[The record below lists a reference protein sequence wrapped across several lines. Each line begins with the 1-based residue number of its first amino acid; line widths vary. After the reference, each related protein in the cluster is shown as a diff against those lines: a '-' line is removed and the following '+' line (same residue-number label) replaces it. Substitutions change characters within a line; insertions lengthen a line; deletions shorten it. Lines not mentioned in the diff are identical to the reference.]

1 MTKKDIIKVKDSIA
15 IQIEDLVYN
24 ILENGKP
31 STKEEMISIAN
42 MINDNFTQSIKDMIF
57 EAMNNFYQ
65 ENFLNEKSR

>member
-24 ILENGKP
+24 ILENEKP

-65 ENFLNEKSR
+65 ENSLNEKSR